1 MRRITTHRHN
11 VANEHITVEA
21 VDERGSGNANHRY
34 DLTGF
39 DTEGNPSATA
49 PDGFKA
55 AFSRIPLVFQNGP
68 VMEAGINGI
77 TNEALLAVV
86 IDRMQGFQSG
96 PYACRENALALT
108 KLEEAMHW
116 MRARTRRREA
126 DGTEGTHK
134 GT

>member
-1 MRRITTHRHN
+1 MRTITTHKHN
-11 VANEHITVEA
+11 VANEHITIEV
-21 VDERGSGNANHRY
+21 VDERGSGNANHHYFLR
-34 DLTGF
+34 GF
-39 DTEGNPSATA
+39 HTQKNPSANSSCNDDT
-49 PDGFKA
+49 G
-55 AFSRIPLVFQNGP
+55 LHVVFQNGP
-68 VMEAGINGI
+68 IMEAGINGI
-77 TNEALLAVV
+77 TNEALLAVI

-116 MRARTRRREA
+116 MLARTRRRES